1 MDTSGFPVPDAIHP
15 LLEQLQEALVL
26 EVKYQPDLQLL
37 TTTQNDEITIE
48 ARDGSAHVLR
58 CLKVWY
64 DLPSD
69 VFFLA
74 INLMDRFLTK
84 MKAKLKHMACISVS
98 AFHIAAVQMAQSLDA
113 DHLVS
118 ISQCKCTGGDLKR
131 MSEVIRNKLEW
142 VPDIQPITSLT
153 FLRLFN
159 TMFYTVALHLGIGDI
174 YTNVLMESELFL
186 RLEMIACNGNCAS
199 LRPSEV
205 ALVLFCTYL
214 KASIT
219 RLDANKDVNTSATSM
234 IADPSTMNSSVTS
247 AHQMLKLLEFS
258 TELQKICKIS
268 RDSYVSTHEAVSAV
282 LNKYNAQEQM
292 PHRQRLIWKLSSRT
306 ARLLRPTDKFTSVLP
321 VIAEHTPVP
330 SPSRI
335 RKNRKFS
342 RRHGNKRR

>member
-1 MDTSGFPVPDAIHP
+1 MDISGFPVPDAIHP

-26 EVKYQPDLQLL
+26 QVKYQPDLQLL

-84 MKAKLKHMACISVS
+84 MKAKPKHMACISVA

-131 MSEVIRNKLEW
+131 MSEVIRNKLEL
-142 VPDIQPITSLT
+142 VPDIQPVTSLT

-159 TMFYTVALHLGIGDI
+159 TMFHTFALHLGIGDLYANI
-174 YTNVLMESELFL
+174 FMESELFL

-199 LRPSEV
+199 LRPAEV
-205 ALVLFCTYL
+205 ALVLICTYL
-214 KASIT
+214 KAT
-219 RLDANKDVNTSATSM
+219 LKRLDANKDVNTSVTSM
-234 IADPSTMNSSVTS
+234 TAGPSTMNSSVTKD
-247 AHQMLKLLEFS
+247 QILRLIEFS
-258 TELQKICKIS
+258 CEIQQICKIS
-268 RDSYVSTHEAVSAV
+268 VGSTYNSTYEAVNAV
-282 LNKYNAQEQM
+282 LKKYNAQEQT

-321 VIAEHTPVP
+321 VIAEHTSVP